1 MSAKVLF
8 RRMTPKKIMEG
19 VFGKPTPCPRVSRKE
34 QLLTGAA
41 AVHKPTGIS
50 SAQALRDLQRHF
62 NPSELF
68 APLLE
73 AEREVRDNERHNQR
87 KRRKDKRIQV
97 KIGHGGTLDPL
108 ATGVLI
114 AGIGKGTKSL
124 QDFLLCTKVYDTVV
138 LFGTS
143 TDTYDRVGKVLSRAP
158 YAHITKEMVEEALE
172 QFRGKFMQLPP
183 LFSALKMDGKPLY
196 EYAREGK
203 EIPRQIER
211 RPVEV
216 LKLEL
221 IEWMEGGTHSHVAP
235 TDEAGHA
242 EINVANK
249 LWKQENVLPGTSKG
263 KGREVEPEP
272 SSPPIKME
280 GIETGEDKGVSTRNK
295 DLDGEGLDLV
305 KPESQVSKEVTSK
318 HRASGSVPEPNR
330 QAEALLEKKIV
341 EGREE
346 VVEREKDGP
355 LIPEAGKSKSW
366 KEEPAKHDAILAPDN
381 ELPLKG
387 TVFDGVKDDVKQ
399 ETENASAGEVS
410 IPKSAGVEG
419 SNEGAGINE
428 ATDSL
433 DKEGTAEA
441 EAAALSSFEQKK
453 RKLSEDQDDLIL
465 ERPTPK
471 LRKGKAP
478 PASSADIAMMSGG
491 LPSPSR
497 GPATTP
503 IPTIETSSIST
514 STSTSTSNSDSK
526 DKGPPA
532 VRLRMTVT
540 SGFYVRSLCHDL
552 GAAVGSAALMAELE
566 RTRQGEFELG
576 KNVLEWED
584 LAKGEKVW
592 GPTVEGALDEWH
604 AQHGR

>member
-19 VFGKPTPCPRVSRKE
+19 VFGKPRPYCVVFSPGGE
-34 QLLTGAA
+34 PLLTRAT

-62 NPSELF
+62 NPSGLF

-73 AEREVRDNERHNQR
+73 SEREVREKERHNQC
-87 KRRKDKRIQV
+87 KKRKDKRIQV

-124 QDFLLCTKVYDTVV
+124 QDFLLCTKVYETVV

-172 QFRGKFMQLPP
+172 KFRGKFMQLPP

-221 IEWMEGGTHSHVAP
+221 VEWMEGGTHPHVAP
-235 TDEAGHA
+235 TDEAGYA

-249 LWKQENVLPGTSKG
+249 LWKQENVLPGSGESNVKNEDAEG
-263 KGREVEPEP
+263 EGRKLDHPDSRMLKDVASQPRGSGGVPE
-272 SSPPIKME
+272 SSPQVDAPLEKDNIKQE
-280 GIETGEDKGVSTRNK
+280 KADTSIVGHHVGNEDVSEFSVGCGCIELSSETQPEKSAVDGRNK
-295 DLDGEGLDLV
+295 LVGGERGG
-305 KPESQVSKEVTSK
+305 EY
-318 HRASGSVPEPNR
+318 
-330 QAEALLEKKIV
+330 
-341 EGREE
+341 
-346 VVEREKDGP
+346 
-355 LIPEAGKSKSW
+355 IPE
-366 KEEPAKHDAILAPDN
+366 
-381 ELPLKG
+381 
-387 TVFDGVKDDVKQ
+387 DVR
-399 ETENASAGEVS
+399 ENA
-410 IPKSAGVEG
+410 
-419 SNEGAGINE
+419 
-428 ATDSL
+428 ATDTL
-433 DKEGTAEA
+433 DDKNSTDQPSTDMDTTMEA
-441 EAAALSSFEQKK
+441 EAAALSSFERQK

-465 ERPTPK
+465 ERPPPK

-478 PASSADIAMMSGG
+478 PPSSEDTALMSGG

-497 GPATTP
+497 EPATTP
-503 IPTIETSSIST
+503 VPTIETSSIPATT
-514 STSTSTSNSDSK
+514 STSTLEPDSK

-532 VRLRMTVT
+532 VRLKMTVT

-566 RTRQGEFELG
+566 RTRQGEFELE
-576 KNVLEWED
+576 KNVLEWDD

-592 GPTVEGALDEWH
+592 GPIVEEALDEWH
-604 AQHGR
+604 SKHRR